1 MSDEYWRRPTED
13 TPSLTPPP
21 APAPA
26 VGPATASYTGAPRNV
41 PPPHGWRPPMVIQ
54 PAPPRVLPKQD
65 LERLDREEQAA
76 TILTKGIGIFVGA
89 VLIALLLIF
98 CGGLIF

>member
-1 MSDEYWRRPTED
+1 MSDEYWRRPSAD
-13 TPSLTPPP
+13 TPSLAPPP
-21 APAPA
+21 APVVQPA
-26 VGPATASYTGAPRNV
+26 SGSYSGAPRNV
-41 PPPHGWRPPMVIQ
+41 PPPHGWRPPTVIQ

-89 VLIALLLIF
+89 VLVALLLIF